1 MVQRSQEMESGI
13 YFSFGPISIKLNA
26 CGYRGVGF
34 YSVLSLTF
42 VDGNTSVDR
51 NQV

>member
-1 MVQRSQEMESGI
+1 MVQRSQEMESGMF
-13 YFSFGPISIKLNA
+13 FSFGPESIKLYA

-34 YSVLSLTF
+34 YSSLSLIF
-42 VDGNTSVDR
+42 VDSNTSVDR